1 MKIFLDDIRDP
12 KECLGYMYRRI
23 GGLNPIY
30 SQGEWYIVRTYDEF
44 VNAINKYHKHI
55 THVSFDHDLAD
66 NHYHE
71 SMYENQEAYDKHL
84 ESVKEKTGFDC
95 AKSLKEF
102 YELKGIEMPT
112 MFVHSMN
119 PVGMQKIIDLFK

>member
-23 GGLNPIY
+23 GNINPIY
-30 SQGEWYIVRTYDEF
+30 SEGEWYIVRTYHEF
-44 VNAINKYHKHI
+44 IEAINRYFNDI

-66 NHYHE
+66 GHYDE
-71 SMYENQEAYDKHL
+71 SMYESEESYNKHL
-84 ESVKEKTGFDC
+84 ETIKEKTGYDC
-95 AKSLKEF
+95 ALYLKEF
-102 YELKGIEMPT
+102 YKEKNIERPI

-119 PVGMQKIIDLFK
+119 PVGTQKIINLFK

>member
-12 KECLGYMYRRI
+12 KECLGYMHRRI
-23 GGLNPIY
+23 GELNPIY
-30 SQGEWYIVRTYDEF
+30 AQGEWYIVRTYDEF
-44 VNAINKYHKHI
+44 VSAINKYHNHI

-71 SMYENQEAYDKHL
+71 SMYESQESYDNHL
-84 ESVKEKTGFDC
+84 KSVKEKTGFDC
-95 AKSLKEF
+95 AKALKEF
-102 YELKGIEMPT
+102 YKVKEIELPT